1 MADIQVKPPHELTP
15 YPFGLLSVAQVT
27 HHSEESDHWARW
39 TAHQYD
45 SDAFAL
51 RLLTILDADVT
62 NGELYDGRTNPR
74 FLEYIPFGIEVE
86 DFSSTFSLPAQDR
99 FERVRKILEGT
110 TGRAVERE
118 LWGGYAAQESANGN
132 AYFTQGGSSPATDVT
147 VAVGGDN
154 PRIALARLEGALAN
168 CPTGQHGTIH
178 MTRRMGS
185 LLADQIDRLDYNGRL
200 DIDGVKQGTQK
211 LITHT
216 GTPVVIGTGY
226 TGDGPVAA
234 AGAAAKTDTTEWM
247 FSTGYVDVELGAIKV
262 VNENLAQAIT
272 VSNNTNDVRFKAV
285 RTAAVHFEPC
295 CHYAVR
301 VNFSATV

>member
-27 HHSEESDHWARW
+27 RHPEESDHWARW
-39 TAHQYD
+39 TAHQFD

-62 NGELYDGRTNPR
+62 NGEIYNGIGNPR

-86 DFSSTFSLPAQDR
+86 DFASTFSLPGQDR
-99 FERVRKILEGT
+99 FERVKKILECT
-110 TGRAVERE
+110 TSKAIERE
-118 LWGGYAAQESANGN
+118 LWEGYAAQEAGN
-132 AYFTQGGSSPATDVT
+132 NNSYFTQAGDSPAVDVT
-147 VAVGGDN
+147 VNAGGDT
-154 PRIALARLEGALAN
+154 PRVALARLEGALAQ
-168 CPTGQHGTIH
+168 CPSGQHGTIH

-185 LLADQIDRLDYNGRL
+185 LLADEIDRLDYMAKL
-200 DIDGVKQGTQK
+200 DEEDKRQEGQH
-211 LITHT
+211 LITHI

-226 TGDGPVAA
+226 TGNGPIA
-234 AGAAAKTDTTEWM
+234 AGDNRLATDTTEWM
-247 FSTGYVDVELGAIKV
+247 FATGYVDVDLGAIKV
-262 VNENLAQAIT
+262 VNENLAQAMT

-301 VNFSATV
+301 VDFSTTV